1 MQASVPVPIE
11 KEKCPGNGSSGMDFL
26 AENNACGSTLL
37 RLVSRGNAIVAEL
50 LRLADVVPSIFRLD
64 NRQDVA
70 KYGDILLDYNYFK
83 AIEQLENKIENND
96 QLQDRDEELRENYTE
111 ILTRFYLAF
120 ESIHKYTIDLS
131 RFLEEL
137 DEGVYIQQSLESVL
151 VNEDGKQLMCEA
163 LFLCGVILLV
173 VDQKIDGIVRERMLV
188 AYYRYSAQRSND
200 ESNFDDVCKL
210 LRSTGFSPGCKRP
223 ANYPEDYFRRVTLP
237 EAYVSMVLGRLR
249 SDDVYNQISAYPLPE
264 HRSMALATQAAML
277 YVVLYF
283 APEVLH
289 HQQAKMREIVDKY
302 FPDNWVISVYMGMT
316 VNLVDAWE
324 PYKAARQALLN
335 TLDTANV
342 RDQAVRYQGR
352 LSRLIPRLQQL
363 LQEGA
368 LREEFVL
375 DSVPK
380 LLNTAR
386 ECNVTL
392 RWLLLHTVSL
402 SHQGFPAGGGELNKK
417 CRQLRDQVHQDS
429 KYQPLA
435 VFQLLLHTAQ
445 FELKLKEL
453 FQHLLSV
460 KHDKWSTLKRESTE
474 HLAEL
479 SEVYSG
485 TKPLARVEKN
495 ANLQAW
501 FSEMSRQ
508 VESLSYEDTT
518 GTGRKIVQL
527 IQALEEVEQFHQ
539 LESNLQVKQFLS
551 ETRQQLHSMLRIIN
565 VKEEVLVTLEVIAD
579 LSYAWEIIDSYTPYM
594 QQGIQSEPGMV
605 IQLRATFLKLA
616 TALDLPL
623 LRINQANSPDL
634 VSVSQYYSTELV
646 QYVRRVLHIIPETMF
661 GLLARIV
668 QLQTSAVREL
678 PTRLMKDQL
687 RSYAQLE
694 QRHEV
699 ARLTHSISVFTE
711 GILMMKKTLV
721 GIVQIDPKQLLE
733 DGIRKELVQQ
743 VSRALHTGLVFSP
756 TRAGRGSELVPKLTA
771 LGKVMDGYYRSFEYI
786 QDYVSIYGLRVWQEE
801 VSRILSYN
809 VEQECNAFLRH
820 KVQDWQSVYQS
831 RTIPIPSFPPL
842 DQASVNFIGRLARE
856 VLRVTDPRT
865 TVYVDQSNAWFD
877 VKSHAE
883 VVNLS
888 LFSLLQKSVG
898 TPGLTGLDRLL
909 SFMIVKELQAVL
921 RSLERGVLRDRS
933 WQELL
938 AGMGQALQPLDG
950 LVQNVGRTYSAAL
963 TKVAK
968 TWSVFLESVL
978 KVGQMQILRKAIAH
992 ELCTAAKF
1000 ESKDLAGALQAMN
1013 DAVLAEV
1020 NALHKDPSRPCP
1032 QEDNPLLHEL
1042 ATYLDW
1048 CGMYKPLSKIYVTT
1062 RPIGNLPLFMM
1073 LFTVTHMA
1081 KFTYISSQGGL
1092 VSKKGVDTLD
1102 GLPFV
1107 LGSFT
1112 FLKQF
1117 HQDNLTQFL
1126 AYLGQYVRSLL
1137 EEGSVSVTKFA
1148 DASTETTSILAYFEI
1163 LVQHCDIPRK
1173 VVLNHVPGY
1182 ILDQFRSTS

>member
-1 MQASVPVPIE
+1 
-11 KEKCPGNGSSGMDFL
+11 MDFL
-26 AENNACGSTLL
+26 AENNACGQTLL
-37 RLVSRGNAIVAEL
+37 HLVSRGNAIVAEL
-50 LRLADVVPSIFRLD
+50 LRLSDVVPSIFKLD
-64 NRQDVA
+64 NRKDVA
-70 KYGDILLDYNYFK
+70 EYGDILLDYSYFK
-83 AIEQLENKIENND
+83 VIDQFENKIEAND
-96 QLQDRDEELRENYTE
+96 QLQDRDEELRENYID

-120 ESIHKYTIDLS
+120 ESIHKYTIDLN
-131 RFLEEL
+131 RFLEDL
-137 DEGVYIQQSLESVL
+137 DEGIFIQQSLESVL
-151 VNEDGKQLMCEA
+151 VNDDGKQLMCEA

-173 VDQKIDGIVRERMLV
+173 VDQKIEGIVRERMLV
-188 AYYRYSAQRSND
+188 AYYRYSAQRTSD

-210 LRSTGFSPGCKRP
+210 LRSTGFSSATGAKRP
-223 ANYPEDYFRRVTLP
+223 ANYPDDYFRRVTLN
-237 EAYVSMVLGRLR
+237 ETYISMVLGRLR

-283 APEVLH
+283 APEILH
-289 HQQAKMREIVDKY
+289 NQQAKMREIVDKY
-302 FPDNWVISVYMGMT
+302 FPDNWVISIYMGMT

-324 PYKAARQALLN
+324 PYRAARQALLN

-342 RDQAVRYQGR
+342 KDQAQKYHNRINK
-352 LSRLIPRLQQL
+352 LIPRLQQL
-363 LQEGA
+363 LKEGA
-368 LREEFVL
+368 LEEDFVL
-375 DSVPK
+375 DNVPK
-380 LLNTAR
+380 LLNTVR

-392 RWLLLHTVSL
+392 RWMLLHTVNL
-402 SHQGFPAGGGELNKK
+402 SQGFIVGGELNKR

-429 KYQPLA
+429 KYQPLT

-460 KHDKWSTLKRESTE
+460 KQDKWNSMKKESME
-474 HLAEL
+474 HLKEL

-485 TKPLARVEKN
+485 TKPLTRVVKN

-501 FSEMSRQ
+501 FLEMSKQ
-508 VESLSYEDTT
+508 IDSLSYEDTT
-518 GTGRKIVQL
+518 ATGRKIVQL
-527 IQALEEVEQFHQ
+527 IQALEEVEQFHE
-539 LESNLQVKQFLS
+539 LESNLQVKQFLT
-551 ETRQQLHSMLRIIN
+551 ETRQYLHSMLRIIN

-579 LSYAWEIIDSYTPYM
+579 LSYAWEIIDSYTPFM
-594 QQGIQSEPGMV
+594 QKGIKSDPSMV
-605 IQLRATFLKLA
+605 IKLRATFLKLA

-646 QYVRRVLHIIPETMF
+646 NYVRKVLHIIPETMF
-661 GLLARIV
+661 GVLARIV
-668 QLQTSAVREL
+668 ELQTTAIKEV

-687 RSYAQLE
+687 KVYAQLD
-694 QRHEV
+694 QRYEV
-699 ARLTHSISVFTE
+699 AKLTHSISVFTE

-733 DGIRKELVQQ
+733 DGIRRELVSQ
-743 VSRALHTGLVFSP
+743 VMRALHNGLVFNP
-756 TRAGRGSELVPKLTA
+756 RAKPSEIVPKLTA

-801 VSRILSYN
+801 VSRIVSYN
-809 VEQECNAFLRH
+809 VEQECNAFLRQ

-831 RTIPIPSFPPL
+831 RAIPIPTFPPL

-856 VLRVTDPRT
+856 VLRVTDPKT

-877 VKSHAE
+877 TKSHVE
-883 VVNLS
+883 VINLS
-888 LFSLLQKSVG
+888 LFALLRKSVG

-909 SFMIVKELQAVL
+909 SFMIVKELQGVL
-921 RSLERGVLRDRS
+921 RSLEKGMVKDKS

-938 AGMGQALQPLDG
+938 ANMSKNLQPVDG
-950 LVQNVGRTYSAAL
+950 IVQNVGRTYSAAL
-963 TKVAK
+963 TKVSK
-968 TWSVFLESVL
+968 TWSVFLESML
-978 KVGQMQILRKAIAH
+978 KIGQMQILRKAIAH
-992 ELCTAAKF
+992 ELYTTAKF
-1000 ESKDLAGALQAMN
+1000 ESKDLVSALQTTN
-1013 DAVLAEV
+1013 DAVLAEIK
-1020 NALHKDPSRPCP
+1020 AHHRDPSKPYP
-1032 QEDNPLLHEL
+1032 KEDNPLLMEL

-1048 CGMYKPLSKIYVTT
+1048 CGLYQPISKIYVTT

-1073 LFTVTHMA
+1073 LFTVTHLA
-1081 KFTYISSQGGL
+1081 KFTYVSSQGGL
-1092 VSKKGVDTLD
+1092 LSKRGVDSID

-1117 HQDNLTQFL
+1117 HQDNVTQFL

-1137 EEGSVSVTKFA
+1137 EEGSVSVAKFS
-1148 DASTETTSILAYFEI
+1148 DASIETTNILAYLEI
-1163 LVQHCDIPRK
+1163 LVRHCNVSRK
-1173 VVLNHVPGY
+1173 VVLNYVPDY
-1182 ILDQFRSTS
+1182 IFDQFRSSS

>member
-1 MQASVPVPIE
+1 
-11 KEKCPGNGSSGMDFL
+11 MDFL
-26 AENNACGSTLL
+26 AENNACGQTILN
-37 RLVSRGNAIVAEL
+37 LVSRGNAIIAEL
-50 LRLADVVPSIFRLD
+50 LRLSDVVPSIFKLD
-64 NRQDVA
+64 NRKDVSE
-70 KYGDILLDYNYFK
+70 YGEILLDYSYFK
-83 AIEQLENKIENND
+83 AIEQFENKIEAND
-96 QLQDRDEELRENYTE
+96 QLQDRDEELRENYID

-120 ESIHKYTIDLS
+120 ESIHKYTIDLN
-131 RFLEEL
+131 RFLEDL
-137 DEGVYIQQSLESVL
+137 DEGIYIQQSLESVL
-151 VNEDGKQLMCEA
+151 VNDDGKQLMCEA

-173 VDQKIDGIVRERMLV
+173 VDQKIEGIVRERMLV
-188 AYYRYSAQRSND
+188 AYYRYSAQRSSD

-210 LRSTGFSPGCKRP
+210 LRSTGFSSAPGAKRP
-223 ANYPEDYFRRVTLP
+223 ANYPEEYFRRVTLN
-237 EAYVSMVLGRLR
+237 ETYISMVLGRLR
-249 SDDVYNQISAYPLPE
+249 SDDVYNQIAAYPLPE

-283 APEVLH
+283 APEILH
-289 HQQAKMREIVDKY
+289 NQQAKMREIVDKY
-302 FPDNWVISVYMGMT
+302 FPDNWVISIYMGMT

-342 RDQAVRYQGR
+342 RDQALKYHNRINK
-352 LSRLIPRLQQL
+352 LIPRLQQL
-363 LQEGA
+363 LKEGA
-368 LREEFVL
+368 LEEEFVL
-375 DSVPK
+375 DNVPK
-380 LLNTAR
+380 LLNTVR

-392 RWLLLHTVSL
+392 RWMLLHTVNL
-402 SHQGFPAGGGELNKK
+402 SQGFTAGGELNKR

-429 KYQPLA
+429 KYQPLT
-435 VFQLLLHTAQ
+435 VFQLLLHAAQ

-460 KHDKWSTLKRESTE
+460 KHEKWNTLKKESTE
-474 HLAEL
+474 HLQEL

-485 TKPLARVEKN
+485 TKPLTRVEKN

-501 FSEMSRQ
+501 FSEMSKQ
-508 VESLSYEDTT
+508 IDSLSYEDTT

-539 LESNLQVKQFLS
+539 LESNLQVKQFLT
-551 ETRQQLHSMLRIIN
+551 ETRQYLHSMLRIIN

-579 LSYAWEIIDSYTPYM
+579 LSYAWEIIDSYTPFM
-594 QQGIQSEPGMV
+594 QKGIKSDPSMV
-605 IQLRATFLKLA
+605 IKLRATFLKLA

-646 QYVRRVLHIIPETMF
+646 NYVRKVLHIIPETMF
-661 GLLARIV
+661 GVLARIV
-668 QLQTSAVREL
+668 ELQTTAIKEV

-687 RSYAQLE
+687 KTYAQLD
-694 QRHEV
+694 QRYEV
-699 ARLTHSISVFTE
+699 AKLTHSISVFTE

-733 DGIRKELVQQ
+733 DGIRRELVNQ
-743 VSRALHTGLVFSP
+743 VMRALHGGLVFNP
-756 TRAGRGSELVPKLTA
+756 KARPSELVPKLTA
-771 LGKVMDGYYRSFEYI
+771 LGKVMDGYHRSFEYI

-801 VSRILSYN
+801 VSRIISYN
-809 VEQECNAFLRH
+809 VEQECNAFLRQ

-831 RTIPIPSFPPL
+831 RTIPIPTFPQL

-856 VLRVTDPRT
+856 VLRVTDPKT
-865 TVYVDQSNAWFD
+865 TVYIDQSNAWFD
-877 VKSHAE
+877 AKSHVE
-883 VVNLS
+883 VINLS
-888 LFSLLQKSVG
+888 LFALLQKSVG

-909 SFMIVKELQAVL
+909 SFMIVKELQGVL
-921 RSLERGVLRDRS
+921 RSLERGMVKDKS

-938 AGMGQALQPLDG
+938 TNMSKALQPVDG
-950 LVQNVGRTYSAAL
+950 IIQNVGRTYSAAL

-968 TWSVFLESVL
+968 TWSIFLESML
-978 KVGQMQILRKAIAH
+978 KIGQMQILRKAIAH
-992 ELCTAAKF
+992 ELYTTAKF
-1000 ESKDLAGALQAMN
+1000 ESKDLVGSLQTMNEAL
-1013 DAVLAEV
+1013 LAEV
-1020 NALHKDPSRPCP
+1020 KAHHKDPSKPYP
-1032 QEDNPLLHEL
+1032 KEDNPLLVEL
-1042 ATYLDW
+1042 ATYLEW
-1048 CGMYKPLSKIYVTT
+1048 CGLYQPLSKIYVTT

-1073 LFTVTHMA
+1073 LFTVTHLA

-1092 VSKKGVDTLD
+1092 LSKKGVDSID

-1126 AYLGQYVRSLL
+1126 AYLGQYVRSQLD
-1137 EEGSVSVTKFA
+1137 EGSISVTKFS
-1148 DASTETTSILAYFEI
+1148 DASVESANILAYLEI
-1163 LVQHCDIPRK
+1163 LVRHCNVPRK
-1173 VVLNHVPGY
+1173 VVLNYVPDY
-1182 ILDQFRSTS
+1182 ILDQFRSAS

>member
-1 MQASVPVPIE
+1 
-11 KEKCPGNGSSGMDFL
+11 MDFL

-50 LRLADVVPSIFRLD
+50 LRLADVVPSIFKLD

-137 DEGVYIQQSLESVL
+137 DEGIYIQQSLESVL

-188 AYYRYSAQRSND
+188 AYYRYSAQRSSD

-223 ANYPEDYFRRVTLP
+223 ANYPDDYFRRVTLP
-237 EAYVSMVLGRLR
+237 QAYVSMVLGRLR

-289 HQQAKMREIVDKY
+289 HQPAKMREIVDKY

-335 TLDTANV
+335 TLESGNV
-342 RDQAVRYQGR
+342 RDQAVRHQGR
-352 LSRLIPRLQQL
+352 LCRLIPRLQQL
-363 LQEGA
+363 LKEGA
-368 LREEFVL
+368 LQEEFVL

-392 RWLLLHTVSL
+392 RWLLLHTVNL
-402 SHQGFPAGGGELNKK
+402 SQGFTAGGELNKK

-460 KHDKWSTLKRESTE
+460 KHDKWSSLKRESSE

-501 FSEMSRQ
+501 FSEMSKQ
-508 VESLSYEDTT
+508 VDSLSYEDTT

-551 ETRQQLHSMLRIIN
+551 ETRQYLHSMLRIIN
-565 VKEEVLVTLEVIAD
+565 VKEEVLVTLEIIAD
-579 LSYAWEIIDSYTPYM
+579 LSYAWEIIDSYTPFM
-594 QQGIQSEPGMV
+594 QKGIQSEPSMV
-605 IQLRATFLKLA
+605 IKLRATFLKLA

-646 QYVRRVLHIIPETMF
+646 QYVRKVLHIIPETMF

-668 QLQTSAVREL
+668 ELQTTAIREV

-687 RSYAQLE
+687 RTYAQLE

-699 ARLTHSISVFTE
+699 AQLTHSISVFTE

-721 GIVQIDPKQLLE
+721 GIVQVDPKQLLE
-733 DGIRKELVQQ
+733 DGIRKELVQR
-743 VSRALHTGLVFSP
+743 VMRALHTGLVFNP
-756 TRAGRGSELVPKLTA
+756 RAPRSSSELVPRLTA
-771 LGKVMDGYYRSFEYI
+771 LGQVMDGYYRSFEYI

-820 KVQDWQSVYQS
+820 KVQDWQSTYQS
-831 RTIPIPSFPPL
+831 RTIPIPSFPPM

-921 RSLERGVLRDRS
+921 RSLERGMVKDKS

-938 AGMGQALQPLDG
+938 TSMSKALQPVDG

-968 TWSVFLESVL
+968 TWSIFLESVL
-978 KVGQMQILRKAIAH
+978 KIGQMQILRKAIAH
-992 ELCTAAKF
+992 ELYTTAKF

-1013 DAVLAEV
+1013 DALLAEV
-1020 NALHKDPSRPCP
+1020 SGPHGDPSRPSP
-1032 QEDNPLLHEL
+1032 EEDSPLLVEL
-1042 ATYLDW
+1042 ATYLEW
-1048 CGMYKPLSKIYVTT
+1048 CGMYKPLAKIYVTT

-1081 KFTYISSQGGL
+1081 KFTCISSQGGL

-1137 EEGSVSVTKFA
+1137 EEGSASVTKFA
-1148 DASTETTSILAYFEI
+1148 DASAETTSILAYFEI

-1173 VVLNHVPGY
+1173 VVLNYVPGY

>member
-1 MQASVPVPIE
+1 
-11 KEKCPGNGSSGMDFL
+11 MDFL
-26 AENNACGSTLL
+26 AENNACGQTLL
-37 RLVSRGNAIVAEL
+37 NLVSRGNAIVAEL
-50 LRLADVVPSIFRLD
+50 LRLSDVVPSIFKLD
-64 NRQDVA
+64 NRKDVA
-70 KYGDILLDYNYFK
+70 EYGDILLDYSYFK
-83 AIEQLENKIENND
+83 VIDHFENKIEAND
-96 QLQDRDEELRENYTE
+96 HLQDRDEELRENYID

-120 ESIHKYTIDLS
+120 ESIHKYTIDLN
-131 RFLEEL
+131 RFLEDL
-137 DEGVYIQQSLESVL
+137 DEGIYIQQSLESVL
-151 VNEDGKQLMCEA
+151 VNDDGKQLMCEA

-173 VDQKIDGIVRERMLV
+173 VDQKIEGIVRERMLV
-188 AYYRYSAQRSND
+188 AYYRYSAQRSSD

-210 LRSTGFSPGCKRP
+210 LRSTGFSSAPGAKRP
-223 ANYPEDYFRRVTLP
+223 ANYPDDYFRRVTLN
-237 EAYVSMVLGRLR
+237 ETYISMVLGRLR

-283 APEVLH
+283 APEILH
-289 HQQAKMREIVDKY
+289 NQQAKMREIVDKY
-302 FPDNWVISVYMGMT
+302 FPDNWVISIYMGMT

-342 RDQAVRYQGR
+342 KDQAQKYHNRITK
-352 LSRLIPRLQQL
+352 LIPRLQHL
-363 LQEGA
+363 LKEGA
-368 LREEFVL
+368 LEEEFVL

-380 LLNTAR
+380 LLNTVR

-392 RWLLLHTVSL
+392 RWMLLHTVNL
-402 SHQGFPAGGGELNKK
+402 SQGFIVGGELNKR

-429 KYQPLA
+429 KYQPLT

-460 KHDKWSTLKRESTE
+460 KHEKWNSMKKESAE
-474 HLAEL
+474 HLKEL

-485 TKPLARVEKN
+485 AKPLTRVEKN

-501 FSEMSRQ
+501 FSEMSKQ
-508 VESLSYEDTT
+508 IDSLNYEDTT
-518 GTGRKIVQL
+518 ATGRKIVQL
-527 IQALEEVEQFHQ
+527 IQALEEVEQFHG
-539 LESNLQVKQFLS
+539 LDSILQVKQFLT
-551 ETRQQLHSMLRIIN
+551 ETRQYLHSMLRIIN

-579 LSYAWEIIDSYTPYM
+579 LSYAWEIIDSYTPFM
-594 QQGIQSEPGMV
+594 QKGIKSDPSMV
-605 IQLRATFLKLA
+605 IKLRATFLKLA

-646 QYVRRVLHIIPETMF
+646 NYVRKVLHIIPETMF
-661 GLLARIV
+661 GVLARIV
-668 QLQTSAVREL
+668 ELQTTAIKEV

-687 RSYAQLE
+687 KAYAQLD
-694 QRHEV
+694 QRYEV
-699 ARLTHSISVFTE
+699 AKLTYSISVFTE

-733 DGIRKELVQQ
+733 DGIRRELVNQ
-743 VSRALHTGLVFSP
+743 VMRALHNGLVFNP
-756 TRAGRGSELVPKLTA
+756 RAKPSELVPKLTA

-801 VSRILSYN
+801 VSRIVSYN
-809 VEQECNAFLRH
+809 VEQECNAFLRQ

-831 RTIPIPSFPPL
+831 RTIPIPTFPPL

-856 VLRVTDPRT
+856 VLRVTDPKT

-877 VKSHAE
+877 TKSHAE
-883 VVNLS
+883 VINLS
-888 LFSLLQKSVG
+888 LFALLQKSVG

-909 SFMIVKELQAVL
+909 SFMIVKELQGVL
-921 RSLERGVLRDRS
+921 RSLEKGMVKDKS

-938 AGMGQALQPLDG
+938 TNMSKALQPVDG
-950 LVQNVGRTYSAAL
+950 LVQNVGKTYSATL

-968 TWSVFLESVL
+968 TWSVFLESIL
-978 KVGQMQILRKAIAH
+978 KIGQMQILRKAIAH
-992 ELCTAAKF
+992 ELYTTAKF
-1000 ESKDLAGALQAMN
+1000 ESKDLVGALQTMN
-1013 DAVLAEV
+1013 DALLAEV
-1020 NALHKDPSRPCP
+1020 KAHHRDPTKPYP
-1032 QEDNPLLHEL
+1032 KEDNPLLMEL

-1048 CGMYKPLSKIYVTT
+1048 CGLYQPLSKIYATT

-1073 LFTVTHMA
+1073 LFTVTHLA
-1081 KFTYISSQGGL
+1081 KFTYVSSQGGL
-1092 VSKKGVDTLD
+1092 LSKRGVDSID

-1117 HQDNLTQFL
+1117 HQDNVTQFL

-1137 EEGSVSVTKFA
+1137 EEGSVSVTKFS
-1148 DASTETTSILAYFEI
+1148 DASVETTNIMAYLEI
-1163 LVQHCDIPRK
+1163 LVRHCNVPRK
-1173 VVLNHVPGY
+1173 VVLNYVPDY
-1182 ILDQFRSTS
+1182 TFDHFRSSS

>member
-1 MQASVPVPIE
+1 
-11 KEKCPGNGSSGMDFL
+11 MDFL
-26 AENNACGSTLL
+26 AENNACGQTILN
-37 RLVSRGNAIVAEL
+37 LVSRGNAIIAEL
-50 LRLADVVPSIFRLD
+50 LRLSDVVPSIFKLD
-64 NRQDVA
+64 NRKDVSE
-70 KYGDILLDYNYFK
+70 YGEILLDYSYFK
-83 AIEQLENKIENND
+83 AIEQFENKIEAND
-96 QLQDRDEELRENYTE
+96 QLQDRDEELRENYID

-120 ESIHKYTIDLS
+120 ESIHKYTIDLN
-131 RFLEEL
+131 RFLEDL
-137 DEGVYIQQSLESVL
+137 DEGIYIQQSLESVL
-151 VNEDGKQLMCEA
+151 VNDDGKQLMCEA

-173 VDQKIDGIVRERMLV
+173 VDQKIEGIVRERMLV
-188 AYYRYSAQRSND
+188 AYYRYSAQRSSD

-210 LRSTGFSPGCKRP
+210 LRSTGFSSAPGAKRP
-223 ANYPEDYFRRVTLP
+223 ANYPEDYFRRVTLN
-237 EAYVSMVLGRLR
+237 ETYVSMVLGRLR
-249 SDDVYNQISAYPLPE
+249 SDDVYNQIAAYPLPE

-283 APEVLH
+283 APEILH
-289 HQQAKMREIVDKY
+289 NQQAKMREIVDKY
-302 FPDNWVISVYMGMT
+302 FPDNWVISIYMGMT

-342 RDQAVRYQGR
+342 RDQALKYHNRINK
-352 LSRLIPRLQQL
+352 LIPRLQQL
-363 LQEGA
+363 LKEGA
-368 LREEFVL
+368 LEEEFVL
-375 DSVPK
+375 DNVPK
-380 LLNTAR
+380 LLNTVR

-392 RWLLLHTVSL
+392 RWMLLHTVNL
-402 SHQGFPAGGGELNKK
+402 SQGFTAGGELNKR

-429 KYQPLA
+429 KYQPLT
-435 VFQLLLHTAQ
+435 VFQLLLHAAQ

-460 KHDKWSTLKRESTE
+460 KHEKWNTLKKESTE
-474 HLAEL
+474 HLQEL

-485 TKPLARVEKN
+485 TKPLTRVEKN

-501 FSEMSRQ
+501 FAEMSKQ
-508 VESLSYEDTT
+508 IDSLSYEDTT

-539 LESNLQVKQFLS
+539 LESNLQVKQFLT
-551 ETRQQLHSMLRIIN
+551 ETRQYLHSMLRIIN

-579 LSYAWEIIDSYTPYM
+579 LSYAWEIIDSYTPFM
-594 QQGIQSEPGMV
+594 QKGIKSDPSMV
-605 IQLRATFLKLA
+605 IKLRATFLKLA

-646 QYVRRVLHIIPETMF
+646 NYVRKVLHIIPETMF
-661 GLLARIV
+661 GVLARIV
-668 QLQTSAVREL
+668 ELQTTAIKEV

-687 RSYAQLE
+687 KTYAQLD
-694 QRHEV
+694 QRYEV
-699 ARLTHSISVFTE
+699 AKLTHSISVFTE

-733 DGIRKELVQQ
+733 DGIRRELVNQ
-743 VSRALHTGLVFSP
+743 VMRALHSGLVFNP
-756 TRAGRGSELVPKLTA
+756 KARPSELVPKLTA
-771 LGKVMDGYYRSFEYI
+771 LGKVMDGYHRSFEYI

-801 VSRILSYN
+801 VSRIISYN
-809 VEQECNAFLRH
+809 VEQECNAFLRQ

-831 RTIPIPSFPPL
+831 RTIPIPTFPQL

-856 VLRVTDPRT
+856 VLRVTDPKT
-865 TVYVDQSNAWFD
+865 TVYIDQSNAWFD
-877 VKSHAE
+877 AKSHVE
-883 VVNLS
+883 VINLS
-888 LFSLLQKSVG
+888 LFALLQKSVG

-909 SFMIVKELQAVL
+909 SFMIVKELQGVL
-921 RSLERGVLRDRS
+921 RSLERGMVKDKS

-938 AGMGQALQPLDG
+938 TNMSKALQPVDG
-950 LVQNVGRTYSAAL
+950 IVQNVGRTYSAAL

-968 TWSVFLESVL
+968 TWSIFLESML
-978 KVGQMQILRKAIAH
+978 KIGQMQILRKAIAH
-992 ELCTAAKF
+992 ELYTTAKF
-1000 ESKDLAGALQAMN
+1000 ESKDLVGSLQTMNEAL
-1013 DAVLAEV
+1013 LAEV
-1020 NALHKDPSRPCP
+1020 KAHHKDPSKPYP
-1032 QEDNPLLHEL
+1032 KEDNPLLVEL
-1042 ATYLDW
+1042 ATYLEW
-1048 CGMYKPLSKIYVTT
+1048 CGLYQPLSKIYVTT

-1073 LFTVTHMA
+1073 LFTVTHLA

-1092 VSKKGVDTLD
+1092 LSKKGVDSID

-1126 AYLGQYVRSLL
+1126 AYLGQYVRSQLD
-1137 EEGSVSVTKFA
+1137 EGS
-1148 DASTETTSILAYFEI
+1148 I
-1163 LVQHCDIPRK
+1163 
-1173 VVLNHVPGY
+1173 
-1182 ILDQFRSTS
+1182 

>member
-1 MQASVPVPIE
+1 
-11 KEKCPGNGSSGMDFL
+11 MDFL

-50 LRLADVVPSIFRLD
+50 LRLADVVPSIFKLD

-137 DEGVYIQQSLESVL
+137 DEGIYIQQSLESVL

-188 AYYRYSAQRSND
+188 AYYRYSAQRSSD

-223 ANYPEDYFRRVTLP
+223 ANYPDDYFRRVTLP
-237 EAYVSMVLGRLR
+237 QAYVSMVLGRLR

-289 HQQAKMREIVDKY
+289 HQPAKMREIVDKY

-335 TLDTANV
+335 TLDSGNV
-342 RDQAVRYQGR
+342 RDQAVRHQGR
-352 LSRLIPRLQQL
+352 LCRLIPRLQQL
-363 LQEGA
+363 LKEGA
-368 LREEFVL
+368 LQEEFVL

-392 RWLLLHTVSL
+392 RWLLLHTVNL
-402 SHQGFPAGGGELNKK
+402 SQGFTAGGELNKK

-460 KHDKWSTLKRESTE
+460 KHDKWSSLKRESSE

-501 FSEMSRQ
+501 FSEMSKQ
-508 VESLSYEDTT
+508 VDSLSYEDTT

-551 ETRQQLHSMLRIIN
+551 ETRQYLHSMLRIIN
-565 VKEEVLVTLEVIAD
+565 VKEEVLVTLEIIAD
-579 LSYAWEIIDSYTPYM
+579 LSYAWEIIDSYTPFM
-594 QQGIQSEPGMV
+594 QKGIQSDPSMV
-605 IQLRATFLKLA
+605 IKLRATFLKLA

-634 VSVSQYYSTELV
+634 ESVSQYYSTELV
-646 QYVRRVLHIIPETMF
+646 QYVRKVLHIIPETMF

-668 QLQTSAVREL
+668 ELQTTAIREV

-687 RSYAQLE
+687 RTYAQLE

-699 ARLTHSISVFTE
+699 AQLTHSISVFTE

-721 GIVQIDPKQLLE
+721 GIVQVDPKQLLE
-733 DGIRKELVQQ
+733 DGIRKELVQR
-743 VSRALHTGLVFSP
+743 VMRALHTGLVFNP
-756 TRAGRGSELVPKLTA
+756 RAPRSSSELVPRLTA
-771 LGKVMDGYYRSFEYI
+771 LGQVMDGYYRSFEYI

-820 KVQDWQSVYQS
+820 KVQDWQSTYQS
-831 RTIPIPSFPPL
+831 RTIPIPSFPPM

-877 VKSHAE
+877 VKSHVE

-921 RSLERGVLRDRS
+921 RSLERGMVKDKS

-938 AGMGQALQPLDG
+938 TSMSKALQPVDG

-968 TWSVFLESVL
+968 TWSIFLESVL
-978 KVGQMQILRKAIAH
+978 KIGQMQILRKAIAH
-992 ELCTAAKF
+992 ELYTTAKF

-1013 DAVLAEV
+1013 DALLAEV
-1020 NALHKDPSRPCP
+1020 SGPHGDPSRPSP
-1032 QEDNPLLHEL
+1032 EEDNNPLLVEL
-1042 ATYLDW
+1042 ATYLEW
-1048 CGMYKPLSKIYVTT
+1048 CGMYKPLAKIYVTT

-1137 EEGSVSVTKFA
+1137 EEGSASVTKFA
-1148 DASTETTSILAYFEI
+1148 DASAETTSILAYFEI

-1173 VVLNHVPGY
+1173 VVLNYVPGY

>member
-1 MQASVPVPIE
+1 
-11 KEKCPGNGSSGMDFL
+11 MDFL
-26 AENNACGSTLL
+26 AENNACGQTLL
-37 RLVSRGNAIVAEL
+37 HLVSRGNAIVAEL
-50 LRLADVVPSIFRLD
+50 LRLSDVVPSIFKLD
-64 NRQDVA
+64 NRKDVA
-70 KYGDILLDYNYFK
+70 EYGDILLDYSYFK
-83 AIEQLENKIENND
+83 VIDQFENKIEAND
-96 QLQDRDEELRENYTE
+96 QLQDRDEELRENYID

-120 ESIHKYTIDLS
+120 ESIHKYTIDLN
-131 RFLEEL
+131 RFLEDL
-137 DEGVYIQQSLESVL
+137 DEGIFIQQSLESVL
-151 VNEDGKQLMCEA
+151 VNDDGKQLMCEA

-173 VDQKIDGIVRERMLV
+173 VDQKIEGIVRERMLV
-188 AYYRYSAQRSND
+188 AYYRYSAQRTSD

-210 LRSTGFSPGCKRP
+210 LRSTGFSSATGAKRP
-223 ANYPEDYFRRVTLP
+223 ANYPDDYFRRVTLN
-237 EAYVSMVLGRLR
+237 ETYISMVLGRLR

-283 APEVLH
+283 APEILH
-289 HQQAKMREIVDKY
+289 NQQAKMREIVDKY
-302 FPDNWVISVYMGMT
+302 FPDNWVISIYMGMT

-324 PYKAARQALLN
+324 PYRAARQALLN

-342 RDQAVRYQGR
+342 KDQAQKYHNRINK
-352 LSRLIPRLQQL
+352 LIPRLQQL
-363 LQEGA
+363 LKEGA
-368 LREEFVL
+368 LEEDFVL
-375 DSVPK
+375 DNVPK
-380 LLNTAR
+380 LLNTVR

-392 RWLLLHTVSL
+392 RWMLLHTVNL
-402 SHQGFPAGGGELNKK
+402 SQGFIVGGELNKR

-429 KYQPLA
+429 KYQPLT

-460 KHDKWSTLKRESTE
+460 KQDKWNSMKKESME
-474 HLAEL
+474 HLKEL

-485 TKPLARVEKN
+485 TKPLTRVVKN

-501 FSEMSRQ
+501 FLEMSKQ
-508 VESLSYEDTT
+508 IDSLSYEDTT
-518 GTGRKIVQL
+518 ATGRKIVQL
-527 IQALEEVEQFHQ
+527 IQALEEVEQFHE
-539 LESNLQVKQFLS
+539 LESNLQVKQFLT
-551 ETRQQLHSMLRIIN
+551 ETRQYLHSMLRIIN

-579 LSYAWEIIDSYTPYM
+579 LSYAWEIIDSYTPFM
-594 QQGIQSEPGMV
+594 QKGIKSDPSMV
-605 IQLRATFLKLA
+605 IKLRATFLKLA

-646 QYVRRVLHIIPETMF
+646 NYVRKVLHIIPETMF
-661 GLLARIV
+661 GVLARIV
-668 QLQTSAVREL
+668 ELQTTAIKEV

-687 RSYAQLE
+687 KVYAQLD
-694 QRHEV
+694 QRYEV
-699 ARLTHSISVFTE
+699 AKLTHSISVFTE

-733 DGIRKELVQQ
+733 DGIRRELVSQ
-743 VSRALHTGLVFSP
+743 VMRALHNGLVFNP
-756 TRAGRGSELVPKLTA
+756 RAKPSEIVPKLTA

-801 VSRILSYN
+801 VSRIVSYN
-809 VEQECNAFLRH
+809 VEQECNAFLRQ

-831 RTIPIPSFPPL
+831 RAIPIPTFPPL

-856 VLRVTDPRT
+856 VLRVTDPKT

-877 VKSHAE
+877 TKSHVE
-883 VVNLS
+883 VINLS
-888 LFSLLQKSVG
+888 LFALLRKSVG

-909 SFMIVKELQAVL
+909 SFIIVKELQGVL
-921 RSLERGVLRDRS
+921 RSLEKGMVKDKS

-938 AGMGQALQPLDG
+938 ANMSKNLQPVDG
-950 LVQNVGRTYSAAL
+950 IVQNVGRTYSAAL
-963 TKVAK
+963 TKVSK
-968 TWSVFLESVL
+968 TWSVFLESML
-978 KVGQMQILRKAIAH
+978 KIGQMQILRKAIAH
-992 ELCTAAKF
+992 ELYTTAKF
-1000 ESKDLAGALQAMN
+1000 ESKDLVSALQTTN
-1013 DAVLAEV
+1013 DAVLAEIK
-1020 NALHKDPSRPCP
+1020 AHHRDPSKPYP
-1032 QEDNPLLHEL
+1032 KEDNPLLMEL

-1048 CGMYKPLSKIYVTT
+1048 CGLYQPISKIYVTT

-1073 LFTVTHMA
+1073 LFTVTHLA
-1081 KFTYISSQGGL
+1081 KFTYVSSQGGL
-1092 VSKKGVDTLD
+1092 LSKRGVDSID

-1117 HQDNLTQFL
+1117 HQDNVTQFL

-1137 EEGSVSVTKFA
+1137 EEGSVSVAKFS
-1148 DASTETTSILAYFEI
+1148 DASIETTNILAYLEI
-1163 LVQHCDIPRK
+1163 LVRHCNVSRK
-1173 VVLNHVPGY
+1173 VVLNYVPDY
-1182 ILDQFRSTS
+1182 IFDQFRSSS